1 MGFDI
6 VFFLQTIVAGISA
19 IPLSLFIAFTVMI
32 IGTLFG
38 LPIALLMFYRVR
50 YVEPVFKVIVTI
62 IQGIPILV
70 FYLIFYIILSQ
81 YSMFNSISVAI
92 ISLSFPGAI
101 RMAEVFRGALES
113 VNRNQ
118 FDAAYSVGHTT
129 NATIARIIMP
139 QIIPVIIPPSGNIC
153 IQMIKSVAVASL
165 IGVNDILN
173 TCLLEATINYRYLE
187 SYFAAG
193 LIFWGVFIVIERVFY
208 LIETHYKKQICRELT
223 T

>member
-1 MGFDI
+1 MAI
-6 VFFLQTIVAGISA
+6 GI
-19 IPLSLFIAFTVMI
+19 LFA
-32 IGTLFG
+32 
-38 LPIALLMFYRVR
+38 LPIALLMFYRIR
-50 YVEPVFKVIVTI
+50 FVEPVFKIIVTV

-92 ISLSFPGAI
+92 ISLSFPCTI

-118 FDAAYSVGHTT
+118 FDAAYSVGHTDISVIT
-129 NATIARIIMP
+129 RIIIP

-153 IQMIKSVAVASL
+153 IQMLKSVAVASL

-193 LIFWGVFIVIERVFY
+193 LIFWGLFIIIEQIFCR
-208 LIETHYKKQICRELT
+208 IETHYKKQICRSVI
-223 T
+223 